1 MVEMILVP
9 TTKSFTLGA
18 PVHLVPAPLL
28 IRGSSVFAPPW
39 IMMISMLKNSD
50 HKDFESQHNIDHN
63 HMLMTN
69 LIFKAGRPGLEVSS
83 VGLFDRF
90 EADPVSHCNLFR
102 HLVTVNVVA
111 FHLSEDQRRHY
122 SSYDQ

>member
-1 MVEMILVP
+1 MMEMILVP
-9 TTKSFTLGA
+9 VTKSFTLGA
-18 PVHLVPAPLL
+18 PVHWVPAPLL

-39 IMMISMLKNSD
+39 IMMISMLKKSD
-50 HKDFESQHNIDHN
+50 HDTQLITINPN
-63 HMLMTN
+63 HLIMTN

>member
-1 MVEMILVP
+1 MDGMGWIILYSCD
-9 TTKSFTLGA
+9 TMSIRA
-18 PVHLVPAPLL
+18 ML
-28 IRGSSVFAPPW
+28 I
-39 IMMISMLKNSD
+39 
-50 HKDFESQHNIDHN
+50 
-63 HMLMTN
+63 MTN

>member
-9 TTKSFTLGA
+9 MTKSFTLGVL
-18 PVHLVPAPLL
+18 VHLVPAPLL

-39 IMMISMLKNSD
+39 VMMISMLKKSD
-50 HKDFESQHNIDHN
+50 HDTQSITINPN
-63 HMLMTN
+63 HLIMTN

-102 HLVTVNVVA
+102 HLGTVNVVA
-111 FHLSEDQRRHY
+111 FHLSEDQRR
-122 SSYDQ
+122 Q